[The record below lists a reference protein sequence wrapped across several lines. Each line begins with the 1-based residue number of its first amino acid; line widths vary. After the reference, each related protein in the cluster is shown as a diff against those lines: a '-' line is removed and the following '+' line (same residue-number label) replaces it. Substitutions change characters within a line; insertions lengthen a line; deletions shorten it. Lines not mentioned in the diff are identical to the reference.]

1 MNSTGF
7 RTDKAGES
15 AGNAI
20 LLSPDDNV
28 IVACRFIR
36 AGETV
41 HFAGRSVI
49 AAHDTETGHKIACM
63 PIARGQPVIKYSAP
77 IGSATQ
83 EITTGEHVHLHNMR
97 SDYIDA
103 TTRQTDSKT

>member
-1 MNSTGF
+1 MNSTGSQ
-7 RTDKAGES
+7 TDKAGQGHS
-15 AGNAI
+15 NAV

-41 HFAGRSVI
+41 SYSGRSII
-49 AAHDTETGHKIACM
+49 AVHDIETGHKIACS
-63 PIARGQPVIKYSAP
+63 PIPRGKSVIKYGAP

-83 EITTGEHVHLHNMR
+83 AIAAGEHVHSHNIR
-97 SDYIDA
+97 SNYIAA
-103 TTRQTDSKT
+103 TTRRTGSKT

>member
-1 MNSTGF
+1 MNSTGSQ
-7 RTDKAGES
+7 TDKAGQIAS
-15 AGNAI
+15 NAV

-41 HFAGRSVI
+41 SFAGRSII

-63 PIARGQPVIKYSAP
+63 PIARGQPVIKYGAP
-77 IGSATQ
+77 IGAATR
-83 EITTGEHVHLHNMR
+83 EIAIGEHVHLHNMR
-97 SDYIDA
+97 SDYIVA
-103 TTRQTDSKT
+103 TTRQTDSKS